1 MSPIYLLWDSS
12 CKLIIYCGTH
22 PPELIKYR
30 PISHRGHGKRETKE
44 VCDPSPS
51 QVNTGAGARLSSQDG
66 ISQHQETVSLSLP
79 QLNRLIETSF
89 LCVG

>member
-30 PISHRGHGKRETKE
+30 PISHREHG
-44 VCDPSPS
+44 
-51 QVNTGAGARLSSQDG
+51 
-66 ISQHQETVSLSLP
+66 
-79 QLNRLIETSF
+79 NRLVVWRGMGGKLSF
-89 LCVG
+89 LLREVKIFILQKELVTVVKTLL

>member
-30 PISHRGHGKRETKE
+30 PIRLGDTVYQKKGIG
-44 VCDPSPS
+44 PYGISPS
-51 QVNTGAGARLSSQDG
+51 SDLAGIDEHFEDKAACK
-66 ISQHQETVSLSLP
+66 IKNV
-79 QLNRLIETSF
+79 
-89 LCVG
+89 